1 MRAPYFFEAFKSNLN
16 DRMPK
21 KLSVS
26 MENAGKSATRKR
38 RASTYN
44 GCSPEPSN
52 MLNTIKKDE
61 LRLALEKG
69 FDDADIAH
77 YCELT
82 KARVFYWRNKFG
94 YSSVSI
100 KEKRW
105 EQWGRLARA
114 GASAMAIANLYRVK
128 ENTVRLRL
136 HLLGLSLR
144 EIKHSQAND
153 DPYKALIT
161 SKDGR
166 INWESFIALP

>member
-1 MRAPYFFEAFKSNLN
+1 MLRFSRNLMS
-16 DRMPK
+16 RMPP
-21 KLSVS
+21 KLTVS
-26 MENAGKSATRKR
+26 LTNKVLRASRKSG
-38 RASTYN
+38 ASTYN
-44 GCSPEPSN
+44 AGSPETRN
-52 MLNTIKKDE
+52 MLTQEKKDT
-61 LRLALEKG
+61 LKLALEKG

-94 YSSVSI
+94 HSSVAI

-144 EIKHSQAND
+144 EIKHGQASD

-166 INWESFIALP
+166 INWQSFIALP

>member
-1 MRAPYFFEAFKSNLN
+1 MSS
-16 DRMPK
+16 
-21 KLSVS
+21 KLTVS
-26 MENAGKSATRKR
+26 LTNKR
-38 RASTYN
+38 PGASRRRSASTYN
-44 GCSPEPSN
+44 ACSPETRN
-52 MLNTIKKDE
+52 MLTQEKKDT

-94 YSSVSI
+94 HSSVAI

-105 EQWGRLARA
+105 DQWGRLARA

-144 EIKHSQAND
+144 EIKHSQASD
-153 DPYKALIT
+153 DPYRSLII
-161 SKDGR
+161 SKDGL
-166 INWESFIALP
+166 IDWKSFIELP